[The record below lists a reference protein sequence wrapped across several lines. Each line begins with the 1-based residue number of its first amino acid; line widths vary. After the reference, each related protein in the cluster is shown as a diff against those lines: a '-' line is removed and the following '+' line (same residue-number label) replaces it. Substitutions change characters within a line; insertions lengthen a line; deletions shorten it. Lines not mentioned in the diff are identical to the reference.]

1 MITLVITELQKMFKK
16 WRTYIGF
23 IAIGLLTLIVQ
34 LALYFTGQKMIDSQ
48 LRSFEQSFIVVGNL
62 FNGYFIAHL
71 ILGAL
76 IIHVPFLIVL
86 VGGDLLAGEATAGTY
101 RMLLTRPASRLQV
114 VTAKFIAGLIY
125 VVVLLVWLAFLSI
138 GVSLIIFGSGPLLSF
153 GGGGIV
159 IIAENDILWRFLGAF
174 AFAVLSMTTV
184 ICFAILFS
192 SLVQNAIGPIVSTMA
207 LIFILLILSAL
218 PVEFL
223 QNLRPYF
230 FTSHMFQWDGFFR
243 DPVDY
248 SDILNSTWILLGHIA
263 GLYLIT
269 TYIFIK
275 KDILS

>member
-1 MITLVITELQKMFKK
+1 MIVLIRTELTKIFRK

-23 IAIGLLTLIVQ
+23 IAVGLLTVIVQ
-34 LALYFTGQKMIDSQ
+34 LALYFTGQKIIDSQ
-48 LRSFEQSFIVVGNL
+48 MQNFEQSFIMVGNL

-101 RMLLTRPASRLQV
+101 RMILTRPVSRFQV
-114 VTAKFIAGLIY
+114 VTSKFIAGIIY
-125 VVVLLVWLAFLSI
+125 VVSLLACLAFLSL
-138 GVSLIIFGSGPLLSF
+138 GVSLLLFGSGPLLSM
-153 GGGGIV
+153 GGGGIA

-174 AFAVLSMTTV
+174 SFAVLSMTTV
-184 ICFAILFS
+184 ICLAILFS

-207 LIFILLILSAL
+207 VIFILLILSAL

-223 QNLRPYF
+223 KNLSPYF
-230 FTSHMFQWDGFFR
+230 FTSHMLQWNQFFN

-248 SDILNSTWILLGHIA
+248 SEVLNSSGILLIYIA
-263 GLYLIT
+263 VFYSIT

-275 KDILS
+275 KDVLS

>member
-1 MITLVITELQKMFKK
+1 MITLVIIELQKIFKK

-23 IAIGLLTLIVQ
+23 IAIGLLAIIVQ
-34 LALYFTGQKMIDSQ
+34 LALYFTGQKLIDSQ
-48 LRSFEQSFIVVGNL
+48 LKNFEQTFIMVGNL

-101 RMLLTRPASRLQV
+101 RMILTRPVSRLQV
-114 VTAKFIAGLIY
+114 ITSKFISGFIY
-125 VVVLLVWLAFLSI
+125 VVLLLAWLAFLSI
-138 GVSLIIFGSGPLLSF
+138 GVCLIIFGSGPLLSL
-153 GGGGIV
+153 GNGIV
-159 IIAENDILWRFLGAF
+159 IIAENDILWRFLGAY
-174 AFAVLSMTTV
+174 AFAALSMTTV

-207 LIFILLILSAL
+207 VIFIFLILSAL

-230 FTSHMFQWDGFFR
+230 FTSHMLQWDNFFR
-243 DPVDY
+243 DPVNY
-248 SDILNSTWILLGHIA
+248 SEILKSTWILLAHIA